1 MGGERGRSGNCE
13 AGAGRE
19 SVGEWVQVIHVR
31 AATAVGQADGE
42 DRNREA
48 TCAAPIQV
56 INKGHGES
64 TLAIR
69 PDNVYLIG
77 FKTQAASWFAFKNS
91 YNLISR
97 ATALGFDDSYT
108 SLTGKGGYTNLKDIV
123 VGKKSAQE
131 AVATLAKYKKD
142 GSVPE
147 EEIKKALTTFILIIC
162 EAVRLV
168 PVRTDVITVWDEAEG
183 GKVGKVA
190 CDLTVKWKVISC
202 AFLIFDKTRK
212 WDPIP
217 EAQNVRDFG
226 SPKITTAE
234 TAADNIYL
242 ILNTKDCKIPK

>member
-1 MGGERGRSGNCE
+1 MLKKEQRGKFSSLGTQWVEKEDDQEIVKLELDVSRSVSGYRSFMYE
-13 AGAGRE
+13 LQRQLAKL
-19 SVGEWVQVIHVR
+19 
-31 AATAVGQADGE
+31 T
-42 DRNREA
+42 
-48 TCAAPIQV
+48 V

-77 FKTQAASWFAFKNS
+77 FRTQAASWFAFKNS
-91 YNLISR
+91 YNQISR

-202 AFLIFDKTRK
+202 A
-212 WDPIP
+212 
-217 EAQNVRDFG
+217 
-226 SPKITTAE
+226 
-234 TAADNIYL
+234 
-242 ILNTKDCKIPK
+242 

>member
-77 FKTQAASWFAFKNS
+77 FRTQAASWFAFKNS
-91 YNLISR
+91 YNQISR

-202 AFLIFDKTRK
+202 A
-212 WDPIP
+212 
-217 EAQNVRDFG
+217 
-226 SPKITTAE
+226 
-234 TAADNIYL
+234 
-242 ILNTKDCKIPK
+242 